1 MWLVK
6 PNWIFHGH
14 DFPINTIDCE
24 PAGNKILTASSID
37 NTIRIWSME
46 CIDNK
51 DSEDELLCT
60 LTQHEGS
67 VN

>member
-6 PNWIFHGH
+6 PNWIFHGN
-14 DFPINTIDCE
+14 DFPLNSIDCE
-24 PAGNKILTASSID
+24 PAGTKLLTASSID
-37 NTIRIWSME
+37 NSIRLWSIE
-46 CIDNK
+46 CITNK

-60 LTQHEGS
+60 LKQHEGS